1 MRRVPKDIRG
11 IAAHLGVPKLSEL
24 LQRFIHEQLHPDSDS
39 ATVPI
44 SDLPFISSESRVYL
58 YPSATATFFAPS
70 DHSGVQG
77 MRRERIRAVGAWHG
91 GPGRQDCA
99 FLTKDQSL
107 PGFRGLYVVRVH
119 AFMSFKWRHTTYPCA
134 LVSWFLPIGDSPC
147 PDTGMWM
154 VRPEYEQRTGAKVMS
169 VVHLD
174 SMVRGAHL
182 IGMAG
187 NNFLPANL
195 SYSDSL
201 DSFRGFYVNKYADYH
216 SHTIAF

>member
-1 MRRVPKDIRG
+1 MRRVPKDVNG
-11 IAAHLGVPKLSEL
+11 VANYLGVSHLPEL
-24 LQRFIHEQLHPDSDS
+24 LRRFLYEQLFPDVDS
-39 ATVPI
+39 TTVPVEE
-44 SDLPFISSESRVYL
+44 LPFITSRLYL

-70 DHSGVQG
+70 DHCGVQG
-77 MRRERIRAVGAWHG
+77 MRRERIRAVSRWHG
-91 GPGRQDCA
+91 GPGRQDCVY
-99 FLTKDQSL
+99 LTKDSSL

-119 AFMSFKWRHTTYPCA
+119 AFLSFEWRHTTYPCA

-154 VRPEYEQRTGAKVMS
+154 VRPEYERRTGARVMS
-169 VVHLD
+169 VVHID
-174 SMVRGAHL
+174 TMVRAAHL

-187 NNFLPANL
+187 DDFLPTNL

-201 DSFRGFYVNKYADYH
+201 DSFRGFYVNKYADHH

>member
-1 MRRVPKDIRG
+1 MPRDIDG
-11 IAAHLGVPKLSEL
+11 VAAYLQIPRLPEL
-24 LQRFIHEQLHPDSDS
+24 LRRFLHEQLYPDVDS
-39 ATVPI
+39 TTIPI
-44 SDLPFISSESRVYL
+44 QELPFILSRVYL

-70 DHSGVQG
+70 DYSGVRG

-91 GPGRQDCA
+91 GTGRQDCA
-99 FLTKDQSL
+99 FLTKDNSL

-134 LVSWFLPIGDSPC
+134 LVSWFLPIGDAPC
-147 PDTGMWM
+147 PDTGLWR
-154 VRPEYEQRTGAKVMS
+154 VRPEYERRTGAKVMS

-174 SMVRGAHL
+174 TMVRGAHL

-187 NNFLPANL
+187 NDFLPTNL
-195 SYSDSL
+195 TYSDSL
-201 DSFRGFYVNKYADYH
+201 DSFRGFYVNKYADHH